1 MVAYTAVVQESMLL
15 LTCFADLHAG
25 LENVLKMMAQP
36 SGVVQKQRTP
46 PVEVVVE

>member
-25 LENVLKMMAQP
+25 LENVPKKMAQL
-36 SGVVQKQRTP
+36 SGVVQRLA
-46 PVEVVVE
+46 VVP